1 MTHFLRRFSQARRV
15 MVGFGALS
23 LTQLAGGV
31 ACGVLLEQ
39 HGAPAQAV
47 GVWSVSAVVALTG
60 LVCGFAVMRSIQ
72 APVEDTAGAV
82 GRIARGD
89 LETKVESPG
98 RDELSWLR
106 SELNAM
112 RKKLRNAIIEV
123 RRSVDSVATASR
135 EIARGNM
142 DLSTRTEHQA
152 LALEQTTAAMDRLR
166 EAVREHASRAGE
178 ASTQMN
184 EAQAVASRGGS
195 IMTEVV
201 RQMDDIH
208 QSASRI
214 GEIIGVIDGI
224 AFQTNIL
231 ALNAAVEAARAGEQ
245 GRGFAVV
252 AAEVRTLAQRSAEA
266 AKEIKT
272 LIADST
278 GKVGAGTRLVGQA
291 GGTMTELLG
300 RVHNATEL
308 VASMARAGTDQQ
320 RGIEQ
325 AHEAIARIDEVTRQN
340 AALVEQVAAA
350 AQSLQDQSGSLTST
364 VSVFT
369 VNP

>member
-1 MTHFLRRFSQARRV
+1 MTNFLRRFSQARRV
-15 MVGFGALS
+15 MVGFGTLS
-23 LTQLAGGV
+23 LAVLAGGV
-31 ACGVLLEQ
+31 SCGLLLQRHGAATEAAWVWAVAATVAVIGFACGY
-39 HGAPAQAV
+39 
-47 GVWSVSAVVALTG
+47 
-60 LVCGFAVMRSIQ
+60 AVMRSIQ
-72 APVEDTAGAV
+72 APVDDTANAV

-106 SELNAM
+106 SELNGM
-112 RKKLRNAIIEV
+112 RKKLRTAIINV
-123 RRSVDSVATASR
+123 RQSVDSVSTASQ

-152 LALEQTTAAMDRLR
+152 LALEQTSAAMNQLKDT
-166 EAVREHASRAGE
+166 VREHASRAGE
-178 ASTQMN
+178 ASGQMN
-184 EAQAVASRGGS
+184 EAQTVASRGGS
-195 IMTEVV
+195 IMSEVV

-208 QSASRI
+208 QSADRI

-252 AAEVRTLAQRSAEA
+252 ASEVRTLAQRSAAA

-278 GKVGAGTRLVGQA
+278 EKVGAGTRLVGQA
-291 GGTMTELLG
+291 GDTMTELLG
-300 RVHNATEL
+300 RVRNATEL
-308 VASMARAGTDQQ
+308 VSAMAQAGADQS
-320 RGIEQ
+320 RGIDQ
-325 AHEAIARIDEVTRQN
+325 AYDAIARIDEVTRQN

-350 AQSLQDQSGSLTST
+350 AQSLQDQSSSLATT

-369 VNP
+369 VKP

>member
-1 MTHFLRRFSQARRV
+1 
-15 MVGFGALS
+15 MVGFGTLS
-23 LTQLAGGV
+23 LAVLAAGV
-31 ACGVLLEQ
+31 ASGLALAR
-39 HGAPAQAV
+39 HGAPFEAACSWTISTV
-47 GVWSVSAVVALTG
+47 VSVLG
-60 LVCGFAVMRSIQ
+60 LVCGYAVMRSIQ

-112 RKKLRNAIIEV
+112 RKKLRTAILDV
-123 RRSVDSVATASR
+123 RRSVDSVSTASQ

-152 LALEQTTAAMDRLR
+152 LALEQTSAAMNQLR
-166 EAVREHASRAGE
+166 DTVRQHAARAGE
-178 ASTQMN
+178 ASGQMN
-184 EAQAVASRGGS
+184 EAQTVASRGGS
-195 IMTEVV
+195 IMSEVV

-208 QSASRI
+208 LSANRI

-252 AAEVRTLAQRSAEA
+252 ASEVRTLAQRSAEA

-278 GKVGAGTRLVGQA
+278 EKVGAGTRLVGQA
-291 GGTMTELLG
+291 GETMTELLG
-300 RVHNATEL
+300 RVRNATGIVTE
-308 VASMARAGTDQQ
+308 MARAGVDQS
-320 RGIEQ
+320 RGIDQ
-325 AHEAIARIDEVTRQN
+325 AYDAIARIDEVTRQN

-350 AQSLQDQSGSLTST
+350 AQSLQDQSGSLAST

-369 VNP
+369 VSA